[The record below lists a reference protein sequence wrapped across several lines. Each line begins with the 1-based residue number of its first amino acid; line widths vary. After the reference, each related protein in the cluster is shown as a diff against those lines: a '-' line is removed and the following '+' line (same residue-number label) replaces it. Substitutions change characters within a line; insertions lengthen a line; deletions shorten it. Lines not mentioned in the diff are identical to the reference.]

1 MDRTRLLDLISRFSS
16 LRIAVVG
23 DLFLD
28 QWFDVDRRL
37 DEPSLET
44 GLTAFQIIRKR
55 PAAGAAG
62 TVINNLA
69 ALGVGKIYAVSLLG
83 DDGDGYEVKKALMQ
97 KGVRVEVDDRNE
109 TIGKKI
115 RNAQLEKLPYMLVIG
130 ENEMNDKTVAVR
142 SRREGDQGVM
152 AVDAFAAMI
161 LDEIKEKRR

>member
-1 MDRTRLLDLISRFSS
+1 
-16 LRIAVVG
+16 
-23 DLFLD
+23 
-28 QWFDVDRRL
+28 
-37 DEPSLET
+37 
-44 GLTAFQIIRKR
+44 
-55 PAAGAAG
+55 
-62 TVINNLA
+62 
-69 ALGVGKIYAVSLLG
+69 
-83 DDGDGYEVKKALMQ
+83 
-97 KGVRVEVDDRNE
+97 VRVEVDDRNE